1 MILWIPIKKWEGCK
15 MINLLV
21 KNVSKRLKKN
31 TILSNVCLNLTGGHI
46 YGFVGENG
54 SGKTMLFRAISGLM
68 DISEGEIV
76 LNEKVLHKDMK
87 VLPNLGIT
95 LENAGLYPELTG
107 LDNLKL
113 LAKLNHKI
121 SEDEIRETIQNVGLN
136 PDDKRA
142 FRKYSLGMKQRIVF
156 AQAIMEKPDILLL
169 DEPTN
174 ALDENG
180 VNTIRE
186 LILAEK
192 QRGALILIA
201 SHNKYD
207 IQLLADEIYQVK
219 AGNVNRWEEKI

>member
-1 MILWIPIKKWEGCK
+1 ML
-15 MINLLV
+15 NLIV
-21 KNVSKRLKKN
+21 NNVSKQLKRK
-31 TILSNVCLNLTGGHI
+31 TILSNIYLNLKSGNI

-68 DISEGEIV
+68 DISKGEIL

-87 VLPNLGIT
+87 VLPNLGIMI
-95 LENAGLYPELTG
+95 ENAGLYPELTG

-113 LAKLNHKI
+113 LAKLNRKI
-121 SEDEIRETIQNVGLN
+121 GETEIREAIKKVGLDA
-136 PDDKRA
+136 DDKRT

-174 ALDENG
+174 ALDEKG
-180 VNTIRE
+180 IHSIRQIIYE
-186 LILAEK
+186 EK

-201 SHNKYD
+201 SHNKED
-207 IQLLADEIYQVK
+207 IEVLCDTVYEMEHGRLV
-219 AGNVNRWEEKI
+219 